1 MNLIHCFFLSAS
13 FTLLICLLPSPVAH
27 AQGTK
32 RPNIVWVVSED
43 NSKHYLRLYESDG
56 APMPNIER
64 LAKGGL
70 VFNHAFSQAPVCSVA
85 RSTIIS
91 GCYAPRIGA
100 QFHRRARF
108 VPMPEGLEMFPYYLR
123 QAGYYTTNNAK
134 EDYNIVKS
142 REVWDVS
149 SRYATYRNRSD
160 GQPFFHV
167 QNFGIT
173 HEGQLHFKEVEM
185 QRDKTNRAPDAIEPF
200 PFHPNTS
207 VFRYTYARYYDL
219 NSKVDEAIGEF
230 IGQLEKDGLM
240 DDTFIFYYGDHGGV
254 LPGSKGYVY
263 ERGLHVPLVVYVP
276 KNWRHLV
283 PAEPGSRID
292 GFVRFI
298 DLGPTVL
305 NLAGVPVPDQMDGRP
320 FLGPGIDLKSLNS
333 RKEAFGYADRF
344 DEKYDFVRSL
354 RIGKYKY
361 IRSYQP
367 FNFDG
372 LHNFYRYRML
382 AYKEWLELYK
392 EGKLNDAQSQFFRPR
407 FPEALYNLEEDPHEV
422 NNLVGSGRK
431 KGLLKKMRKAL
442 QKQVKAMPDLSFLP
456 EPYLT
461 EHAWGNPVAFGR
473 EHRDE
478 IGRLADIADLSLLP
492 FKKAREK
499 LREALTS
506 QLPWERYWAYI
517 TCSVFGKE
525 AAEFYPMAKEA
536 LEEDPENL
544 VKVRAAEFLGLTGAG
559 DPVTALTNCLKNAQS
574 ATEANLILN
583 TIVLL
588 HDSQPGYQFP
598 LHKDLVNHDWL
609 KGRVSLV
616 RERLIYLGVDTKVD

>member
-1 MNLIHCFFLSAS
+1 MNLIDRTYLRRLFTALFLLAITSAGQ
-13 FTLLICLLPSPVAH
+13 
-27 AQGTK
+27 AQEQK

-43 NSKHYLRLYESDG
+43 NSKHYLRLYEPGG

-64 LAKGGL
+64 LASQGL

-100 QFHRRARF
+100 QYHRRARLA
-108 VPMPEGLEMFPYYLR
+108 PMPEGLEMFPYYLR
-123 QAGYYTTNNAK
+123 QSGYYTTNNAK
-134 EDYNIVKS
+134 EDYNIIKS
-142 REVWDVS
+142 KEVWDVS
-149 SRYATYRNRSD
+149 SRYATYRNRSE

-173 HEGQLHFKEVEM
+173 HEGKLHFKEVEM
-185 QRDKTNRAPDAIEPF
+185 QRDKTSTDPEAIKPH
-200 PFHPNTS
+200 PYHPNTP
-207 VFRYTYARYYDL
+207 VFRYTYARYLDL
-219 NSKVDEAIGEF
+219 NTEVDRSIGEF
-230 IGQLEKDGLM
+230 IAQLEADGVL

-283 PAEPGSRID
+283 PASPGSRVD

-305 NLAGVPVPDQMDGRP
+305 NLAGVAVPDQMDGRP
-320 FLGPGIDLKSLNS
+320 FLGPGVDLKALGA
-333 RKEAFGYADRF
+333 RKKAFSYADRF
-344 DEKYDFVRSL
+344 DEKYDFVRAL
-354 RIGKYKY
+354 RVGKYKY

-382 AYKEWLELYK
+382 AYQEWREMSK
-392 EGKLNDAQSQFFRPR
+392 SGKLNAAQDQFFRAR
-407 FPEALYNLEEDPHEV
+407 GPEALYDLEADPHEV
-422 NNLVGSGRK
+422 DNLAVNGRK
-431 KGLLKKMRKAL
+431 KGMMKKMRKAL
-442 QKQVKAMPDLSFLP
+442 QKQVKNMPDLSFFP
-456 EPYLT
+456 EPYLL
-461 EHAWGNPVAFGR
+461 ENAWENPVAFGR
-473 EHRDE
+473 QHREE
-478 IGRLADIADLSLLP
+478 IERLADIADLSLLP
-492 FKKAREK
+492 YKKARAD
-499 LREALTS
+499 LQAALQSTS
-506 QLPWERYWAYI
+506 PWERYWAYI
-517 TCSVFGKE
+517 TCSVFGEE
-525 AAEFYPMAKEA
+525 AAEFYDTAKKA

-544 VKVRAAEFLGLTGAG
+544 VKVRAAEFLGLTRAAN
-559 DPVTALTNCLKNAQS
+559 PVDALTGCLKNARS
-574 ATEANLILN
+574 ATEANLVLN
-583 TIVLL
+583 TITLL
-588 HDSQPGYQFP
+588 HEAKPGYEFA
-598 LHKDLVNHDWL
+598 LHKDLVDHAWL